1 MLLNG
6 LIGLSMLWEL
16 IQKAILSLHA
26 DESKGKNLKLEM
38 KSVLK
43 QNSNFV
49 HSNASF
55 QRLMALFF

>member
-26 DESKGKNLKLEM
+26 DESKGN
-38 KSVLK
+38 KSQTGNEKCVK
-43 QNSNFV
+43 
-49 HSNASF
+49 AE
-55 QRLMALFF
+55 